1 MNRANE
7 IPRAG
12 DPAAGSSACPYP
24 GEARL
29 DFAREKRCGFPE
41 FIYGAGK
48 SIEQLREII
57 PAMLEHD
64 GRVLVTRVAP
74 ETGTVLHA
82 EFPAGNYDPVA
93 RIFRID
99 GDVPV
104 RRGRVAVVSAGTSDA
119 PVAAEARSTLEFC
132 GFQIELIR
140 DVGVAGIDRLFASLD
155 RIRSSDVCIV
165 AAGMEGA
172 LPSVV
177 AGLVAIPVIAL
188 PTSIG
193 YGASFGGVAALLGML
208 NSCASGV
215 TVVNIDNGF
224 GAACAAIRILNQ
236 YAAKGVR
243 QEEIE

>member
-1 MNRANE
+1 MK
-7 IPRAG
+7 RAG
-12 DPAAGSSACPYP
+12 KNPRSGHAASGTDDGPDA

-41 FIYGAGK
+41 FIYGEGK
-48 SIEQLREII
+48 SIAQLREII

-64 GRVLVTRVAP
+64 GRVLVTRITP

-82 EFPAGNYDPVA
+82 EFAAGNYDPVA
-93 RIFRID
+93 RVFRID
-99 GDVPV
+99 GEIPV

-132 GFQIELIR
+132 GFQVESIR

-155 RIRSSDVCIV
+155 RIRSCDVCIV

-188 PTSIG
+188 PTSVG

-236 YAAKGVR
+236 CAAEGAR
-243 QEEIE
+243 QEE